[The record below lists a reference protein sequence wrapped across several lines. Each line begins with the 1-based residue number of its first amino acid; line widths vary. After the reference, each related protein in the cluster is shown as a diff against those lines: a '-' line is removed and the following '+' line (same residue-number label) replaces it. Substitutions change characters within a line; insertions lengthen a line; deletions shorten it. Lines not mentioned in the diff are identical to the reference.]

1 MGWHLKPSASQLR
14 HGDVFGIVEL
24 VELVELWKKMIGLDK
39 KKIGHGNFDGPG
51 LTILGHLHF
60 L

>member
-1 MGWHLKPSASQLR
+1 VGWHLKPSASQLR

-39 KKIGHGNFDGPG
+39 KKLDMG
-51 LTILGHLHF
+51 ILMDPD
-60 L
+60 